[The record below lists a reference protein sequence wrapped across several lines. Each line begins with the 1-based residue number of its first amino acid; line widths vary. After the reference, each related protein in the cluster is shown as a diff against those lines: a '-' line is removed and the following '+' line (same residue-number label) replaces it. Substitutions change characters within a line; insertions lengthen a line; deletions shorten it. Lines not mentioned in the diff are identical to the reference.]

1 MGIPH
6 LDDNKEDTLGLRL
19 VMGWSRDGN
28 KRGARFSDACGDDDE
43 VCNDQQNQWQ

>member
-28 KRGARFSDACGDDDE
+28 EHGARFSDACGDDDE